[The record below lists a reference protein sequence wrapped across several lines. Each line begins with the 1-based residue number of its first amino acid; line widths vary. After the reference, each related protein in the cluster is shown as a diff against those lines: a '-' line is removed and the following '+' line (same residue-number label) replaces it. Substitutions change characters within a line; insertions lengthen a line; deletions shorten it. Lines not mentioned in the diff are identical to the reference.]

1 VKDERDS
8 GEGRNSLA
16 AIDPYLAFLIFAVVG
31 LGTWRI
37 GEEARLLILWL
48 VLLGACLVYAEEK
61 ALAVQYGLVNLGRGI
76 VVALVISLP
85 LLLLARDALK
95 TVSANLFPLAS
106 EAVLFQNLVL
116 LAAPIEGLYFRGFLQ
131 RERGLV
137 VAALL
142 YGLGQG
148 ILFLP
153 GLSSFPAVL
162 VALVVAAALLG
173 FVYSYVCQ
181 RYGLSASMSCHAT
194 VNLVLLFLPPALD
207 KWLGVGSASLGS
219 MKGGA
224 LFLLSL
230 Q

>member
-1 VKDERDS
+1 MKDERDS
-8 GEGRNSLA
+8 GGKLDVLA
-16 AIDPYLAFLIFAVVG
+16 NFDPYLTFLIFAVVG

-48 VLLGACLVYAEEK
+48 VLLGVCLVYAEEK
-61 ALAVQYGLVNLGRGI
+61 AIAMQYGLVNLGRGV

-95 TVSANLFPLAS
+95 TISANLFPLTS
-106 EAVLFQNLVL
+106 EAALFQNLVL
-116 LAAPIEGLYFRGFLQ
+116 LSAPIEGLYFRGFLQ

-162 VALVVAAALLG
+162 FAVVVAAALLG

-207 KWLGVGSASLGS
+207 KWLSAI
-219 MKGGA
+219 
-224 LFLLSL
+224 
-230 Q
+230 